1 MICAGYPEGGKDSCD
16 GDGGGPLVCNAELQG
31 ITSWGRGCGKPG
43 HPGVYT
49 KVCNFVDWLQ
59 QMMASN

>member
-1 MICAGYPEGGKDSCD
+1 MICAGYPEGGKDSCQ

-31 ITSWGRGCGKPG
+31 ITSWGIGCAEPG
-43 HPGVYT
+43 RPGAYT

-59 QMMASN
+59 QTMASN